1 MAADGKLQAG
11 GDSKRHPVAT
21 QSGTGF
27 AYVLAMIGAAVWWV
41 QEASGFGEVVVALL
55 KSVVWPSFLV
65 YELLKYIGA

>member
-1 MAADGKLQAG
+1 MAANGSLQAG
-11 GDSKRHPVAT
+11 RDSKRHPVAT

-27 AYVLAMIGAAVWWV
+27 AYFLAMIGAAVWWV

-65 YELLKYIGA
+65 YELLKFIGA